1 MAIMNTRKELPKTAL
16 PRIYFIDRQIASGA
30 YPNTRELAEA
40 YETSEATISRDIDFM
55 RTMLNAPIAYD
66 SKHNGYY
73 YAKKTFRLSAGY
85 ATAEEMLALGMTKNL
100 LSLYRDTPLYET
112 IRQLLEIIGA
122 PLAETGAESK
132 SPDWYRDR
140 IVVPPIASAEVDHQ
154 IWQVI
159 TRALRDNT
167 VITFDYLGTWDDE
180 PKPRKV
186 RPYQLLFD
194 TGVWFLYAFD
204 EGRKA
209 VRMFSLSR
217 MENPVLTETN
227 FELPS
232 DYDYRVKVDGS
243 YFGVFAGTKQYKF
256 KVVFYDEA
264 IAWVKERKWAA
275 NQKNT
280 DKGDHVCV
288 SFTST
293 QYEKVLEWVL
303 SQGCNAVPFEP
314 PELVKDWRTHI
325 EWMRIRGGIAAQ

>member
-1 MAIMNTRKELPKTAL
+1 MANMNTRKELPKTAL

-66 SKHNGYY
+66 SKQNGYY
-73 YAKKTFRLSAGY
+73 YEEKTFRLSAGY
-85 ATAEEMLALGMTKNL
+85 ATAEELLALGMTKNL

-122 PLAETGAESK
+122 PLAETGAASK
-132 SPDWYRDR
+132 FPDWYRDR
-140 IVVPPIASAEVDHQ
+140 IVVPPIASAEVNPQ

-159 TRALRDNT
+159 TRALRDNL
-167 VITFDYLGTWDDE
+167 VITFDYCGTWDDT

-209 VRMFSLSR
+209 NRMFSLSR
-217 MENPVLTETN
+217 MEHPGFTETH
-227 FELPS
+227 FELPA
-232 DYDYRVKVDGS
+232 DYDYRIKADGS
-243 YFGVFAGTKQYKF
+243 YFGVFAGSKSYKF
-256 KVVFYDEA
+256 KIVFYDEA

-275 NQKNT
+275 NQKIVDN
-280 DKGDHVCV
+280 GDHVLAG
-288 SFTST
+288 FTST

-303 SQGCNAVPFEP
+303 SQGCNAVPLEP
-314 PELVKDWRTHI
+314 PELVEDWRVHI
-325 EWMRIRGGIAAQ
+325 EYMRKRGGIAAK